1 MYSPHVRPTSALWN
15 FVCVGTLAESLLHVA
30 TLDSEEM
37 FDQLVFMP
45 VKPFAPALVPCK
57 ESASP

>member
-45 VKPFAPALVPCK
+45 VKPFAAAPL
-57 ESASP
+57 